1 MIKCLQSIF
10 INSYWAGFD
19 SLLIDIL
26 TGKNYGQKRHQM
38 LIIYFNYLESLVYK
52 NFSKYIFLK
61 DILYDEWEE
70 HYNFL
75 TIKL

>member
-1 MIKCLQSIF
+1 
-10 INSYWAGFD
+10 
-19 SLLIDIL
+19 
-26 TGKNYGQKRHQM
+26 M